1 MFSKL
6 SDIWRLRPE
15 LITPLWIS
23 LVIAAVLLITLS
35 CQSPLSKTTN
45 TTVGQPSPTPASPP
59 VITPQSPGATTSSAS
74 SWKADGVISHG
85 EYSKSKN
92 YGNFE
97 VHWASND
104 QHVFLALKAKTTGWI
119 AIGFGAEA
127 LMKNADI
134 IEGYVDSGKV
144 TVMDMFSTGEFGP
157 HPPDE
162 QLGGTYDILESGGL
176 EDNGY
181 TVIEVKRKL
190 DTGDKF
196 DKAVSKGINKIIWAY
211 GSEDKAALKHSTRGL
226 GEIDL

>member
-1 MFSKL
+1 LGNHHLPLPVPCHHTAVTRGKL
-6 SDIWRLRPE
+6 
-15 LITPLWIS
+15 
-23 LVIAAVLLITLS
+23 
-35 CQSPLSKTTN
+35 
-45 TTVGQPSPTPASPP
+45 
-59 VITPQSPGATTSSAS
+59 TSSAS

-144 TVMDMFSTGEFGP
+144 TVDGYVQHRRIRSSS
-157 HPPDE
+157 PDE
-162 QLGGTYDILESGGL
+162 QLGGTYDIWNREGL
-176 EDNGY
+176 RIM
-181 TVIEVKRKL
+181 VIL
-190 DTGDKF
+190 
-196 DKAVSKGINKIIWAY
+196 
-211 GSEDKAALKHSTRGL
+211 
-226 GEIDL
+226 